1 VRTFDKEVGQR
12 NLQTVRFVNFDKP
25 TTSTFTA
32 EFKSLN
38 DSATVT
44 EDDIKQQAD
53 EDQGDGLQLISGIQN
68 QQKSSPIDEDLQ
80 SADDHRLAANLSIG
94 HRTDHNV
101 TKQSDF
107 FPTSCD
113 RFVGTGRHELA
124 PKSDDRCAVVTSG
137 GIDVQIYCGNL
148 VNEEVD
154 AIVNPA
160 NSQLIHNGGAAL
172 AIAEAAGI
180 ELLEQ
185 CREYIA
191 QHGELK
197 VTQAMHTSAGSLCP
211 PVIYIIH
218 AAGPSAAQFPRHN
231 ELYRAVFDTFRH
243 CMLYANNF
251 LHVSSVAIPAIS
263 SGELT
268 NVLE

>member
-1 VRTFDKEVGQR
+1 
-12 NLQTVRFVNFDKP
+12 
-25 TTSTFTA
+25 
-32 EFKSLN
+32 
-38 DSATVT
+38 VT
-44 EDDIKQQAD
+44 KDDIKQKQAD
-53 EDQGDGLQLISGIQN
+53 EDRGDGLQFFSGIQN
-68 QQKSSPIDEDLQ
+68 EQKSSPIDEDSQ

-94 HRTDHNV
+94 YRTDHNV
-101 TKQSDF
+101 TKQSAF
-107 FPTSCD
+107 FPTSSD
-113 RFVGTGRHELA
+113 RFVGTGRHEMA

-191 QHGELK
+191 EHGELK
-197 VTQAMHTSAGSLCP
+197 DPQATHTSAGSLCP

-218 AAGPSAAQFPRHN
+218 AFHAVGPSAVQFPRRD
-231 ELYRAVFDTFRH
+231 EVYQAVFDTIRH
-243 CMLYANNF
+243 RMLYANNF
-251 LHVSSVAIPAIS
+251 CTFLLWLFPPSVLVS
-263 SGELT
+263 
-268 NVLE
+268 